1 MLLIIAFSNFKF
13 DDMKASVLLKNIKS
27 LELSYWDTERKK
39 FVDTIREISSDSK
52 IITGIEFKLVW
63 IDKLGLE
70 RVTKRILTPQWPNLK
85 PPSAEEEDDS
95 QIEEEGSTP
104 EGSTNENQ
112 LEE

>member
-1 MLLIIAFSNFKF
+1 MRQAQHRYHLARIAYVFNAT
-13 DDMKASVLLKNIKS
+13 DM
-27 LELSYWDTERKK
+27 DRKK

-70 RVTKRILTPQWPNLK
+70 RVTKRIFTPQWPNQK
-85 PPSAEEEDDS
+85 PPSAEEEEDS
-95 QIEEEGSTP
+95 QQENGSTP
-104 EGSTNENQ
+104 EDSTNENQ